1 MIKPTKSTINQQPTQ
16 NQSRPTYEQS
26 TYTQPVSASNK
37 YQE

>member
-16 NQSRPTYEQS
+16 NQSRPYEQS

>member
-1 MIKPTKSTINQQPTQ
+1 MIKPTKSTINQQPTTQ
-16 NQSRPTYEQS
+16 NQSRPYEQS